1 MRALILIALTLG
13 LSACQLIYKL
23 PTRQGNVIEQKQLDQ
38 LKLDMSREQV
48 RYLLGTPIASSAFRD
63 ERWDYVGYYKSPRG
77 KVASR
82 VVSLYFTG
90 DKLSRMDGV
99 KEGEEHAIGKQSTL
113 ENPDVKTVLREGRRD
128 ATDESR
134 AESEAGRESGVV
146 ITPQTQAP

>member
-1 MRALILIALTLG
+1 
-13 LSACQLIYKL
+13 
-23 PTRQGNVIEQKQLDQ
+23 
-38 LKLDMSREQV
+38 
-48 RYLLGTPIASSAFRD
+48 
-63 ERWDYVGYYKSPRG
+63 
-77 KVASR
+77 
-82 VVSLYFTG
+82 
-90 DKLSRMDGV
+90 MDGV